1 MIYLLKVDL
10 IWWYQEASR
19 KTRQVTARALK
30 CRVLDNFQ
38 CLKSSNRGKLFESFS
53 VKLCGFS
60 VCFTREKSS
69 NARLGRGVIV
79 LFHEEIGGRIE
90 K

>member
-1 MIYLLKVDL
+1 MKYLLKVDL

-38 CLKSSNRGKLFESFS
+38 CLKSSNIRELFLSCSVIRSWLLCFVSLEKNVKMRGKVE
-53 VKLCGFS
+53 V
-60 VCFTREKSS
+60 
-69 NARLGRGVIV
+69 
-79 LFHEEIGGRIE
+79 
-90 K
+90 